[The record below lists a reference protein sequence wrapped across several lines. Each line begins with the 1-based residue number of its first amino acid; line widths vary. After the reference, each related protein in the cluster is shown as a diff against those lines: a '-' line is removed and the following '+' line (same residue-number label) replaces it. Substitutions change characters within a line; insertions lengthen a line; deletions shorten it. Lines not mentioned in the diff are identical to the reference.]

1 MVQSNSIYKSN
12 AIQLVTWPLIV
23 VMLLTINSCN
33 ITYTGK
39 INQKKIEKY
48 FGQNNL
54 NGTININEL
63 SKLLNEKSKDTSN
76 LMFIDSILTF
86 QNIAFFFDSTGYVKD
101 LVGSNYFKKNLESI
115 SLAIGYYNYDRP
127 ITIPTAQNRLP
138 QKLRLHFNDLSSI
151 VNIQYSK
158 EIKDSNKILVFIA
171 PNQTNRVYLKT
182 MKSFRVNWKKI
193 FEKDNFIL
201 LFIKE

>member
-23 VMLLTINSCN
+23 VMLLAMNSCN

-63 SKLLNEKSKDTSN
+63 SKLLHEKSKDTSN

-86 QNIAFFFDSTGYVKD
+86 QNIAFLFDSTGYVKD
-101 LVGSNYFKKNLESI
+101 LLGSNYFKKNLESI
-115 SLAIGYYNYDRP
+115 SLAIGYYNFDRP

-138 QKLRLHFNDLSSI
+138 QKLSLHFNDLSSI

-158 EIKDSNKILVFIA
+158 EIKDSNNILVFIA
-171 PNQTNRVYLKT
+171 PNQTNRAYLKI
-182 MKSFRVNWKKI
+182 MKSFRVNWKKL
-193 FEKDNFIL
+193 FERDNFIL

>member
-1 MVQSNSIYKSN
+1 
-12 AIQLVTWPLIV
+12 
-23 VMLLTINSCN
+23 MLLTINSCN

-193 FEKDNFIL
+193 VEKDNFIL